1 MVPGGDLGY
10 NVAACSSCQSKDK
23 WFNSRLNLYAF
34 YSALILSIEGIFEDI
49 LKIST
54 IMSLPNINYMFPSL
68 DMFVSLL
75 LVYSHGN
82 NHGRNDGRQDILS
95 LLHNFSA
102 IYMCTVSKFWV

>member
-1 MVPGGDLGY
+1 
-10 NVAACSSCQSKDK
+10 
-23 WFNSRLNLYAF
+23 
-34 YSALILSIEGIFEDI
+34 
-49 LKIST
+49 
-54 IMSLPNINYMFPSL
+54 MSLPNINYLFPSL

-82 NHGRNDGRQDILS
+82 DHGRNDGQVILS